1 MKKELQIITVC
12 PTDTYFS
19 WQVHLWLES
28 LKNINL
34 SNKAT
39 ILLFNPVGRPENP
52 IWNKLQELYPE
63 ASFHTYQDDGTVSPL
78 LGIYI
83 PILRLYT
90 MRRYCEDYPEV
101 ENKAVFYCD
110 SDIIFTDKFDIS
122 HLLNDNVIYCSDT
135 NSYINA
141 SYFDSKQKDVMP
153 HMLSEYKTIDVLDEA
168 AKMVGINREVCEK
181 NNLHSGGTQYLL
193 KNTNTKFWQDIFD
206 KCIPLLIFLRDIN
219 QKYFENGNKGLQ
231 VWTVDMWLVLWQ
243 LWANNQETKVV
254 PELNFAWSTDP
265 ISKLKTHTILHNAGI
280 TGTSMNGHPT
290 FFKGMYHNGGSPFK
304 QGEHLYDVLESEESQ
319 KYCTG
324 YYANKLNELNI
335 KYNLHY

>member
-52 IWNKLQELYPE
+52 IWSKLQELYPE
-63 ASFHTYQDDGTVSPL
+63 ASFHIYQDDGTVSPL
-78 LGIYI
+78 LGTYI

-90 MRRYCEDYPEV
+90 MRRYCEDFPEI

-122 HLLNDNVIYCSDT
+122 HLLDDDVIYCSDT

-168 AKMVGINREVCEK
+168 AKMVGVTREICEK

-206 KCIPLLIFLRDIN
+206 KCIPLLIFLRGIN

-243 LWANNQETKVV
+243 LWANNQETKIV

-265 ISKLKTHTILHNAGI
+265 ISKLNTHTILHNAGI
-280 TGTSMNGHPT
+280 TGTSMNGYPT
-290 FFKGMYHNGGSPFK
+290 FFKGMYHNGGNPFSK
-304 QGEHLYDVLESEESQ
+304 GEHIYNVLESEESQ

-324 YYANKLNELNI
+324 YYANKLNELNK
-335 KYNLHY
+335 KYLLNY